1 MVLFN
6 IRNASLVFLSWST
19 NFVRKVEVIRLGV
32 PLSLKA
38 TEQSNVQSPEKIK
51 WLKKDLEHNQ
61 WNGIIYNRF

>member
-1 MVLFN
+1 M
-6 IRNASLVFLSWST
+6 SWST

-51 WLKKDLEHNQ
+51 WLKKDLEYNQ
-61 WNGIIYNRF
+61 WNGTI